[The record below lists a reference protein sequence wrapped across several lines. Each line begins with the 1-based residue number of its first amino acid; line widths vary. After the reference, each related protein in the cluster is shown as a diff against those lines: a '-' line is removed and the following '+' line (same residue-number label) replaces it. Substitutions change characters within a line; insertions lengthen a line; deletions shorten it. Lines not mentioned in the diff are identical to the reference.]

1 MRARSSSDADCP
13 RTETFLCQKKWNF
26 DMCFGLEALLQKQLV
41 YPRTAGFYDPRR
53 QKGGKGLLP
62 RLACLNNSLPKS

>member
-13 RTETFLCQKKWNF
+13 RTQAFLSQKKWNF
-26 DMCFGLEALLQKQLV
+26 DMCLGLEALLQKQQV
-41 YPRTAGFYDPRR
+41 FPRIAGFYDPRR
-53 QKGGKGLLP
+53 PKGGKGPLP